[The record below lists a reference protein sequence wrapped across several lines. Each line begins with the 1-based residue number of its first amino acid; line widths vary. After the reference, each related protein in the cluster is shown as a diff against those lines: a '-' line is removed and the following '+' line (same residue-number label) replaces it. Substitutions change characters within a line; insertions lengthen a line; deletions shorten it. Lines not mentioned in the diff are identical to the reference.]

1 MKTWTPT
8 ATVNKQPAYAGT
20 LGGEKGMQQAQRTG
34 FNTLDNWAIKLPL
47 NQKRKGQERK
57 D

>member
-1 MKTWTPT
+1 MKTWTLAAT
-8 ATVNKQPAYAGT
+8 ANKQPASAGT
-20 LGGEKGMQQAQRTG
+20 LGGKGMQPAQRTG